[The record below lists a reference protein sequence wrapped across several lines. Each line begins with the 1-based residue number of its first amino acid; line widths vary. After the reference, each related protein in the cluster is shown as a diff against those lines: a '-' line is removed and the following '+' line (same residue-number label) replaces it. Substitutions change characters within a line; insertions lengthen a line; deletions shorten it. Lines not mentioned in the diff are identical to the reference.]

1 MILKILMLIFLL
13 ASLMVF
19 FSVNAIYTVLLL
31 ILIAINIAS
40 IFFFLNMEFL
50 GFILIIV
57 YVGAVAILFLFIIM
71 MLQIKV
77 QNIKTNNYSFFYI
90 LLVLFITSFFFL
102 YFKNIFNDINY
113 LFFLKN
119 FFIMDI
125 FYNIQV
131 LGQVLFSFFLILV
144 VLAGI
149 ILLISMIISIVLT
162 LNFSILK
169 IQTDYSFKQLS
180 KISSIFLKNKNYV

>member
-162 LNFSILK
+162 LNFSTLK
-169 IQTDYSFKQLS
+169 IQTDYSFKQLT
-180 KISSIFLKNKNYV
+180 KISSIYLKNKNYV

>member
-162 LNFSILK
+162 
-169 IQTDYSFKQLS
+169 
-180 KISSIFLKNKNYV
+180 